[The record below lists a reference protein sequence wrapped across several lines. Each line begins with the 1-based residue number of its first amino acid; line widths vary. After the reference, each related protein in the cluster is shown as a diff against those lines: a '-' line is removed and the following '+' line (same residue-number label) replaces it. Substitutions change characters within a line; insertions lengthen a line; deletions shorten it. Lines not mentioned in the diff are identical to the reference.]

1 MQYMLDTDICI
12 YLIKQKPSQVVASF
26 RRQAIGSIGMSTV
39 TLAELHY
46 GAAKSQNPEKNTQ
59 ALEKFLLPLEICF
72 FDIAASVSYGQIRAE
87 LERKGSSIGP
97 LDMMIAGHAK
107 SISATLV
114 TNNVREFRRVAG
126 LKIENWAE
134 VT

>member
-1 MQYMLDTDICI
+1 MQYLLDTDICI
-12 YLIKQKPSQVVASF
+12 YLIRRKPPQVVAKF
-26 RRQAIGSIGMSTV
+26 KQQAIGSIGISTV

-59 ALEKFLLPLEICF
+59 ALEKFLLPLEIRL
-72 FDIAASVSYGQIRAE
+72 FDVAASASYGYIRAE
-87 LERKGSSIGP
+87 LERQGNVIGP

-107 SISATLV
+107 SMSATLI
-114 TNNVREFRRVAG
+114 TNNVREFGRVSG

-134 VT
+134 P